1 MQKRK
6 SYENDLILKQ
16 NNKKLRK
23 KILEFL
29 SIQVHQITVC
39 IVHRKGTFS
48 SFLLPKLLNWHIRNC
63 CTTDDSLLN
72 WPERLR
78 TQSLGEK
85 SFNGICKSSINH
97 LKWSFLD
104 LYRNLNVIRN
114 HKNRLQRKLQPKSYC
129 PPNEL
134 HRHLGN

>member
-48 SFLLPKLLNWHIRNC
+48 SFLLPKLLNCSAPQMTHYLIVQKG
-63 CTTDDSLLN
+63 S
-72 WPERLR
+72 EH
-78 TQSLGEK
+78 
-85 SFNGICKSSINH
+85 NH
-97 LKWSFLD
+97 
-104 LYRNLNVIRN
+104 
-114 HKNRLQRKLQPKSYC
+114 
-129 PPNEL
+129 
-134 HRHLGN
+134 